1 MRLLVGRN
9 LRSLALASGAERVLG
24 VAIVLVL
31 ARHLGT
37 AEFGRYTLLLALV
50 ALASAG
56 IGELGTSGYLI
67 REATRRPHELGLLL
81 GDIVVVRL
89 VMGGA
94 LIGVLSVIGSLSG
107 YDRQL
112 LAALALISVATVFNL
127 LSDAHLVALQSMER
141 LTDVAVARI
150 ERALINAAAI
160 LAAVLLGGRLVAVA
174 AAILVAAMFFV
185 PFVVRRLRR
194 RWREPVPLRFP
205 QLRRR
210 AWPML
215 GFSAVWL
222 LTAALTYF
230 DSVMVYWLEG
240 AAEAGLYGAAYRL
253 LLVLQTIPALYTDAV
268 TRPFSA
274 LAATD
279 VSALGRL
286 YAQLVKHQV
295 AVGVPI
301 ALVGVAFA
309 GSLTTTLFGQS
320 YANGAGAAALLLI
333 VTLVDF
339 PAWIM
344 FTAGFALGLEGWIA
358 KCLGIVV
365 LGNVV
370 ANLFVIPKW
379 GATGA
384 AAATLGATAAL
395 TIAVG
400 VKLHSRGFSAEWRQW
415 SKPLFAGMPALG
427 VLLASRDLPSTVSAA
442 LGLAAYAAVFV
453 ALRGVSAEDRLLM
466 RALVAR
472 QGR

>member
-1 MRLLVGRN
+1 M
-9 LRSLALASGAERVLG
+9 LG

-67 REATRRPHELGLLL
+67 REATRRPHELGSLL

-89 VMGGA
+89 VMGA
-94 LIGVLSVIGSLSG
+94 VLIGVLSVIGSLSG

-112 LAALALISVATVFNL
+112 LAALALISVATVLQL

-141 LTDVAVARI
+141 LTDVAVARV

-174 AAILVAAMFFV
+174 AAILVAAMCFV
-185 PFVVRRLRR
+185 PLAVERFRR
-194 RWREPVPLRFP
+194 RWREPVPLRFR
-205 QLRRR
+205 QLRSR
-210 AWPML
+210 ARPML

-230 DSVMVYWLEG
+230 DSVMVYWLKG
-240 AAEAGLYGAAYRL
+240 AAEAGLYGAAYRFL
-253 LLVLQTIPALYTDAV
+253 LLLQTIPALYTDAV

-274 LAATD
+274 LAGTD
-279 VSALGRL
+279 VPAFRRL
-286 YAQLVKHQV
+286 YVQLVKHQV
-295 AVGVPI
+295 AVAVPI
-301 ALVGVAFA
+301 GLVGVAFA

-320 YANGAGAAALLLI
+320 YADGARAAALLLI

-344 FTAGFALGLEGWIA
+344 FTAAFALGLESWIA
-358 KCLGIVV
+358 KCLGVTV
-365 LGNVV
+365 LGNVL

-384 AAATLGATAAL
+384 AGATLAATAAL
-395 TIAVG
+395 TLTVG
-400 VKLHSRGFSAEWRQW
+400 AKLHASGFPAEWRQW

-427 VLLASRDLPSTVSAA
+427 LLLATRDLSPAVSAV
-442 LGLAAYAAVFV
+442 LGIGAYVAAFV
-453 ALRGVSAEDRLLM
+453 ALRGVSAEDRALL
-466 RALVAR
+466 RALVGR
-472 QGR
+472 QNG